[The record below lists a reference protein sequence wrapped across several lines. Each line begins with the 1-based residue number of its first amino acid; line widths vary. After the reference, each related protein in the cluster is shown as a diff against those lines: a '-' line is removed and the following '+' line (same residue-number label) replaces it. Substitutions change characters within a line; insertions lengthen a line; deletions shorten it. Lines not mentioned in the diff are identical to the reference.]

1 MSIKKLA
8 VGLLLA
14 IGLNS
19 LPGESATP
27 VVEYDGTA
35 SIAAGAQTI
44 YLDSNSGKLAFHHVT
59 VWTSSGASTV
69 NITFNQ
75 ATAAATNSPL
85 YGGAVINYGFT
96 SPLSLSINQFNYYG
110 AGSTGSINWMAW

>member
-1 MSIKKLA
+1 MNIKKLA

-14 IGLNS
+14 FCLIG

-27 VVEYDGTA
+27 IVEYDGTA

-44 YLDSNSGKLAFHHVT
+44 YLDSNNGKLAFHHVT

-75 ATAAATNSPL
+75 ATAAATNAPL
-85 YGGAVINYGFT
+85 YAGAVINYGFT
-96 SPLSLSINQFNYYG
+96 SPLSLPINQFNYFG
-110 AGSTGSINWMAW
+110 GGFTGSINWMAW

>member
-1 MSIKKLA
+1 MGVKKLA
-8 VGLLLA
+8 ISLLLA
-14 IGLNS
+14 FCLIS

-35 SIAAGAQTI
+35 SIAAGAHTI
-44 YLDSNSGKLAFHHVT
+44 YLDSNGGLLAFHHVT

-75 ATAAATNSPL
+75 ATAATTNSPL

-96 SPLSLSINQFNYYG
+96 SPLSLPINQFNYYG
-110 AGSTGSINWMAW
+110 AGTTGSISWMAW